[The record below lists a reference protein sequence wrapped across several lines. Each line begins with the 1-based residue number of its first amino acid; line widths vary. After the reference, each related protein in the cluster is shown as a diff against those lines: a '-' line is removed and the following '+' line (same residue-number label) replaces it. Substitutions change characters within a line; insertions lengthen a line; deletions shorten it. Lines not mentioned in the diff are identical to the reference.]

1 MDFFLNGRLVPE
13 QDARIPVSD
22 RGFLY
27 GDAAFDTLCAYGGR
41 LFRAQ
46 AHLQR
51 LLQSLA
57 ALRIEPPGT
66 LAQMEAD
73 LYAVLQRNAVLNAI
87 LRTTVSR
94 GSGARGPAIRDIGT
108 PTYLIACY
116 ASHEANAVQTSVKLQ
131 QVGWR

>member
-1 MDFFLNGRLVPE
+1 MQQRSSRSPSRALLGISHRAKSYCRAWAGERERASCPVPCAFEPPKNMYFFLNGRLVPDE
-13 QDARIPVSD
+13 DARVPVSD

-51 LLQSLA
+51 LMHSLA

-66 LAQMEAD
+66 LAQMEAN
-73 LYAVLQRNAVLNAI
+73 LYR
-87 LRTTVSR
+87 
-94 GSGARGPAIRDIGT
+94 
-108 PTYLIACY
+108 
-116 ASHEANAVQTSVKLQ
+116 
-131 QVGWR
+131 